1 MTVAKPLANADQVL
15 LSKPA
20 RESDRNVQ
28 RLCSEG
34 YENKSNQFRLGEGR
48 KDYNRQY
55 FEVYGARLAAMRP
68 MIIAAAKKSLG
79 ENIQVKNLSD
89 LREDDDEVTLSQQQE
104 EVLIIGTVF
113 KQQERKPSILKEL
126 SEPSEDGELELEPA
140 HTKYTADTDSLVLE
154 DETMR
159 VKMEDTLGKM
169 KPGDLVN
176 GVVAGVWG
184 REAKG
189 GRFAVK
195 EVFFSGLEKEQEAK
209 NEDSSKIGAKS
220 LCLMSGLQ
228 LGGEGGESL
237 SAAQLAIDWLVGS
250 AAGPEEQSAVA
261 EVGRLVIAGD
271 SLSDLTREKGE
282 QNKALYLTVG
292 SAAGSI
298 AAVRQLDD
306 LLVQAA
312 LTVAVDLMP
321 GPQDPATCVLPQQPL
336 HRLMFPQAG
345 RLPTLQSVTNP
356 YAFVMDGRKII
367 VTAGQTV
374 ADILRNSE
382 LPGPLEALER
392 CLTWGHLAPT
402 TPDTLGLFP
411 YSDHDPHVLTSL
423 PDILVAGN
431 QEQFLS
437 KQVDVNGHKV
447 LLVCVPRFSSSQTLV
462 RVNLASL
469 VCDLVNFSVSV
480 DM

>member
-1 MTVAKPLANADQVL
+1 MTVAKPVANADEAL
-15 LSKPA
+15 FSKPVSG
-20 RESDRNVQ
+20 SDVQ
-28 RLCSEG
+28 RLCDPA
-34 YENKSNQFRLGEGR
+34 YENKSDQFRLGEGR

-68 MIIAAAKKSLG
+68 LIVAAAKKSLG
-79 ENIQVKNLSD
+79 NDIQVKNLSD
-89 LREDDDEVTLSQQQE
+89 LREDEDEVSASQQQE
-104 EVLIIGTVF
+104 DLLIVGTVF

-159 VKMEDTLGKM
+159 VKMEDPLGKM

-184 REAKG
+184 REAQG
-189 GRFAVK
+189 GKFAVK
-195 EVFFSGLEKEQEAK
+195 EVFYSGLKSEEGDASKKEP
-209 NEDSSKIGAKS
+209 IS
-220 LCLMSGLQ
+220 LCLISGLQ
-228 LGGEGGESL
+228 LGGQGGECL
-237 SAAQLAIDWLVGS
+237 SDVQLAVDWLAGS
-250 AAGPEEQSAVA
+250 AAVPEEQGGVA
-261 EVGRLVIAGD
+261 QVGRLVIAGD

-292 SAAGSI
+292 NAAGSI

-312 LTVAVDLMP
+312 LTMAVDLMP

-336 HRLMFPQAG
+336 HRLMFPQTG
-345 RLPTLQSVTNP
+345 RLPTFQSVTNP
-356 YAFVMDGRKII
+356 YAFAMAGRKII
-367 VTAGQTV
+367 VTSGQAV

-382 LPGPLEALER
+382 LAGPLEALER

-411 YSDHDPHVLTSL
+411 YSDKDPHVLTSL
-423 PDILVAGN
+423 PDVLVAGN
-431 QEQFLS
+431 QEKFLS
-437 KQVDVNGHKV
+437 KQVTVNGHEV
-447 LLVCVPRFSSSQTLV
+447 LLICVPRFSSSRTLV

-469 VCDLVNFSVSV
+469 FCDIVNFSVSV
-480 DM
+480 DL

>member
-1 MTVAKPLANADQVL
+1 MTVAKPVANADEAL
-15 LSKPA
+15 FSKPVSG
-20 RESDRNVQ
+20 SDVQ
-28 RLCSEG
+28 RLCDTA
-34 YENKSNQFRLGEGR
+34 YENKSGQFRLGEGR

-68 MIIAAAKKSLG
+68 LIVAAAKKSLG
-79 ENIQVKNLSD
+79 NDIQVKNLSD
-89 LREDDDEVTLSQQQE
+89 LREDEDEVSASQQQDDL
-104 EVLIIGTVF
+104 LIVGTVF

-159 VKMEDTLGKM
+159 VKMEDPHGKM

-184 REAKG
+184 KEAQG
-189 GRFAVK
+189 GKFAVK
-195 EVFFSGLEKEQEAK
+195 EVFFSNLKSEEQD
-209 NEDSSKIGAKS
+209 EDSSKKKKEPIS
-220 LCLMSGLQ
+220 LCLISGLQ

-237 SAAQLAIDWLVGS
+237 SAAQLAVDWLAGS
-250 AAGPEEQSAVA
+250 AAVPEEQGGVA
-261 EVGRLVIAGD
+261 QVGRLVIAGD

-312 LTVAVDLMP
+312 LTLSVDLMP

-336 HRLMFPQAG
+336 HRLMFPQTG
-345 RLPTLQSVTNP
+345 RMPTFQSVTNP
-356 YAFVMDGRKII
+356 YAFAMAGRKVI
-367 VTAGQTV
+367 VTSGQAV

-382 LPGPLEALER
+382 LAGPLEALER

-411 YSDHDPHVLTSL
+411 YSDKDPHVLTSL
-423 PDILVAGN
+423 PDVLVAGN
-431 QEQFLS
+431 QEEFLS
-437 KQVDVNGHKV
+437 KQVNVNGHEV
-447 LLVCVPRFSSSQTLV
+447 LLICVPRFSSSRTLV

-469 VCDLVNFSVSV
+469 FCDIVNFSVSV

>member
-1 MTVAKPLANADQVL
+1 MTVAKPVAKPDEALF
-15 LSKPA
+15 SKPVSG
-20 RESDRNVQ
+20 SDVQ
-28 RLCSEG
+28 RLCHAA
-34 YENKSNQFRLGEGR
+34 YENKSDQFRLGEGR

-68 MIIAAAKKSLG
+68 LIVAAAKASLG
-79 ENIQVKNLSD
+79 NNIQVKNLSD
-89 LREDDDEVTLSQQQE
+89 LREDEDEVSVSQQQE
-104 EVLIIGTVF
+104 DVLIVGTVF

-140 HTKYTADTDSLVLE
+140 HTKYTSDTDSLVLE

-159 VKMEDTLGKM
+159 VKMEDPHGKM

-184 REAKG
+184 REAQG
-189 GRFAVK
+189 GKFAVK
-195 EVFFSGLEKEQEAK
+195 DVFFSGLKSEEEEQGETSSK
-209 NEDSSKIGAKS
+209 NESIS
-220 LCLMSGLQ
+220 LCLISGLQ
-228 LGGEGGESL
+228 LGGEGGECL
-237 SAAQLAIDWLVGS
+237 SAVQLAVDWLAGS
-250 AAGPEEQSAVA
+250 ASVPEEQSRVA
-261 EVGRLVIAGD
+261 QVGRLVIAGD

-292 SAAGSI
+292 NAAGSI

-312 LTVAVDLMP
+312 LTMSVDLMP

-336 HRLMFPQAG
+336 HRLMFPQTG
-345 RLPTLQSVTNP
+345 RMPTFQSVTNP
-356 YAFVMDGRKII
+356 YAFTMAGRKII
-367 VTAGQTV
+367 VTSGQAV

-382 LPGPLEALER
+382 LAGPLAALER

-411 YSDHDPHVLTSL
+411 YSDKDPHVLTSL
-423 PDILVAGN
+423 PDVLVAGN
-431 QEQFLS
+431 QEEFLS
-437 KQVDVNGHKV
+437 KQVNVNGHEV
-447 LLVCVPRFSSSQTLV
+447 LLVSVPRFSSSQTLV
-462 RVNLASL
+462 RLNLASL
-469 VCDLVNFSVSV
+469 FCDIVNFSVSV
-480 DM
+480 DL

>member
-1 MTVAKPLANADQVL
+1 M
-15 LSKPA
+15 
-20 RESDRNVQ
+20 
-28 RLCSEG
+28 
-34 YENKSNQFRLGEGR
+34 
-48 KDYNRQY
+48 
-55 FEVYGARLAAMRP
+55 
-68 MIIAAAKKSLG
+68 
-79 ENIQVKNLSD
+79 
-89 LREDDDEVTLSQQQE
+89 
-104 EVLIIGTVF
+104 
-113 KQQERKPSILKEL
+113 
-126 SEPSEDGELELEPA
+126 ELEPA

-195 EVFFSGLEKEQEAK
+195 EVFFSGLVKEEEK

-271 SLSDLTREKGE
+271 SLSDLTREKRE

-321 GPQDPATCVLPQQPL
+321 GPQVKPQ
-336 HRLMFPQAG
+336 
-345 RLPTLQSVTNP
+345 
-356 YAFVMDGRKII
+356 K
-367 VTAGQTV
+367 
-374 ADILRNSE
+374 
-382 LPGPLEALER
+382 
-392 CLTWGHLAPT
+392 
-402 TPDTLGLFP
+402 
-411 YSDHDPHVLTSL
+411 
-423 PDILVAGN
+423 
-431 QEQFLS
+431 
-437 KQVDVNGHKV
+437 KV
-447 LLVCVPRFSSSQTLV
+447 Y
-462 RVNLASL
+462 
-469 VCDLVNFSVSV
+469 
-480 DM
+480 

>member
-1 MTVAKPLANADQVL
+1 MTVAKPVANADEAL
-15 LSKPA
+15 FSKPVSG
-20 RESDRNVQ
+20 SDVQ
-28 RLCSEG
+28 RLCDTA
-34 YENKSNQFRLGEGR
+34 YENKSGQFRLGEGR

-68 MIIAAAKKSLG
+68 LIVAAAKKSLG

-89 LREDDDEVTLSQQQE
+89 LREDEDEVSVSQQQE
-104 EVLIIGTVF
+104 DLLIVGTVF

-159 VKMEDTLGKM
+159 VKMEDPLGKM

-184 REAKG
+184 REAQG
-189 GRFAVK
+189 GKFAVK
-195 EVFFSGLEKEQEAK
+195 EVFYSGLKSEEGDASKKEP
-209 NEDSSKIGAKS
+209 IS
-220 LCLMSGLQ
+220 LCLISGLQ
-228 LGGEGGESL
+228 LGGQGGECL
-237 SAAQLAIDWLVGS
+237 SDVQLAVDWLAGS
-250 AAGPEEQSAVA
+250 AAVPEEQGGVA
-261 EVGRLVIAGD
+261 QVGRLVIAGD

-292 SAAGSI
+292 NAAGSI

-312 LTVAVDLMP
+312 LTMAVDLMP

-336 HRLMFPQAG
+336 HRLMFPQTG
-345 RLPTLQSVTNP
+345 RLPTFQSVTNP
-356 YAFVMDGRKII
+356 YAFAMAGRKII
-367 VTAGQTV
+367 VTSGQAV

-382 LPGPLEALER
+382 LAGPLEALER

-411 YSDHDPHVLTSL
+411 YSDKDPHVLTSL
-423 PDILVAGN
+423 PDVLVAGN
-431 QEQFLS
+431 QEKFLS
-437 KQVDVNGHKV
+437 KQVTVNGHEV
-447 LLVCVPRFSSSQTLV
+447 LLICVPRFSSSRTLV

-469 VCDLVNFSVSV
+469 FCDIVNFSVSV
-480 DM
+480 DL